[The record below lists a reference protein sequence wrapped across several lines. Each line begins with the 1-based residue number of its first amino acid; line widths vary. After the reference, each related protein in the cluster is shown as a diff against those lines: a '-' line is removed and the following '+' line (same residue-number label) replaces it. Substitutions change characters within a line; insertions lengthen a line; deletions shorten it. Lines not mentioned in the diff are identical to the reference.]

1 MRETG
6 DALLSPTRFPS
17 LDRLPR
23 LVEEFSASGLSV
35 DFKIDGDLAESG
47 MPSV

>member
-6 DALLSPTRFPS
+6 DALLSPTRFLTRPAS
-17 LDRLPR
+17 EARG
-23 LVEEFSASGLSV
+23 EFSASLSV